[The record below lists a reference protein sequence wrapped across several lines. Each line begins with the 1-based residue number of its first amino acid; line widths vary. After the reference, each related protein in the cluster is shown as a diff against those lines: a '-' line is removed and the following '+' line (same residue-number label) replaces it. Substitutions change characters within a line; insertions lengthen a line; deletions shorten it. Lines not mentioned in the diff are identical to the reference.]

1 MDGVITH
8 SHFHQPQIQ
17 RVSDPEGS
25 DPEGSP
31 DPEGSDPGWVRS
43 RGSPD
48 LGVSGIGGD
57 QIGIGPDSDH
67 LRSSKS

>member
-1 MDGVITH
+1 MIWTIDGVITH
-8 SHFHQPQIQ
+8 SHFDPPQIQ
-17 RVSDPEGS
+17 RVS
-25 DPEGSP
+25 